1 MSQENVEIVRAY
13 YADIDSALEAHWAD
27 PEVALSESAG
37 TNALI
42 ERLHPEVV
50 WKPPF
55 RSSDEGYR
63 GPEGIRR
70 ALDEMVEAIED
81 WRITIEDAVDAGDGR
96 VLLTGA
102 SHVRGKGS
110 GVSFDQRVFTVV
122 TLRDGKLIQMDDF
135 TERSQALEAAGLRE

>member
-13 YADIDSALEAHWAD
+13 FAEIDSTLEAHWAN
-27 PEVALSESAG
+27 PGVALSESAE

-42 ERLHPEVV
+42 ARLHPEVV
-50 WKPPF
+50 WKPLF

-63 GPEGIRR
+63 GPEGVKR
-70 ALDEMVEAIED
+70 ALDEMAEAVEE
-81 WRITIEDAVDAGDGR
+81 WRVTIEDIVDAGDGR
-96 VLLTGA
+96 LLVTGS

-122 TLRDGKLIQMDDF
+122 TLRDGKLIQMENF
-135 TERSQALEAAGLRE
+135 TERSQALEAAGLSN